1 MPFLQSVSSTLMPI
15 RHGLPTLYQPTTTGT
30 YIVSFHAYLASLLI
44 SHSLRCIQV
53 IAGVLGRAGEAGQK
67 QRLALAEKGR
77 ITYTPAQNLVIPEG
91 FHNKNAAAKQSSDAE
106 LDEETALNLQENK
119 GLGDAEEFEEKLDA
133 ARNHEL
139 SDRAIRG
146 MKKID

>member
-1 MPFLQSVSSTLMPI
+1 M
-15 RHGLPTLYQPTTTGT
+15 
-30 YIVSFHAYLASLLI
+30 
-44 SHSLRCIQV
+44 
-53 IAGVLGRAGEAGQK
+53 
-67 QRLALAEKGR
+67 
-77 ITYTPAQNLVIPEG
+77 IPEG
-91 FHNKNAAAKQSSDAE
+91 FQDKNAAAKQSSDAE

>member
-1 MPFLQSVSSTLMPI
+1 MPI
-15 RHGLPTLYQPTTTGT
+15 RHGLPTLYQPTMTGT
-30 YIVSFHAYLASLLI
+30 HIKFLHAYLASLLI

-77 ITYTPAQNLVIPEG
+77 ITYSPARNLEIPEG
-91 FHNKNAAAKQSSDAE
+91 FQNKNAATKQSSDAE
-106 LDEETALNLQENK
+106 LDEETALNLQQDK
-119 GLGDAEEFEEKLDA
+119 GLEDAEEFAEKLDA

-139 SDRAIRG
+139 SDHAIRG
-146 MKKID
+146 IKKID